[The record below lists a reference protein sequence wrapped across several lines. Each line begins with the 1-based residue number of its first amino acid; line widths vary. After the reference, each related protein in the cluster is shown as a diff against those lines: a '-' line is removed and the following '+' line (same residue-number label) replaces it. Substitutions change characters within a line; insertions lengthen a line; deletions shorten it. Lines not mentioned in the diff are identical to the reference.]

1 MNRVHEEALQLQDNM
16 DKFQREI
23 EAEVQAVLARTPY
36 EIFGPKVPVAVDA
49 ETNDDIHSM
58 KSLPPPL
65 VPQSV
70 LPVFD
75 LTESSPGKKG
85 RFTDCDFFWR
95 FSPCSSRKSAKIDTY
110 FLPHRSLEILNIF
123 F

>member
-1 MNRVHEEALQLQDNM
+1 MHEEALQLQDNM

-75 LTESSPGKKG
+75 LTESSPGKKAVLQ
-85 RFTDCDFFWR
+85 TATFFGV
-95 FSPCSSRKSAKIDTY
+95 
-110 FLPHRSLEILNIF
+110 FLFAQVESLPKTSHISHVTIPLNF
-123 F
+123 